1 MEHINVVS
9 RMNPGFIMGTQG
21 NEWEET
27 LMLKK
32 LKRCEVIRVAG
43 PRGDYAPLVDEL
55 KGLRDVLTNG
65 ATFDIDLALGWCEDN
80 LIWCEQNG
88 ADELSE
94 IVESE
99 NFDDFVA
106 RLELE
111 PRMGRSIRR
120 QFREYIYHNLIER
133 CNGVWKDGG
142 SPDDEGVVAWIR
154 EPENW
159 LHRNN
164 SHEVYAAM
172 ADHLGIK
179 LTHENKRK
187 MTKIIREALIA
198 DYEDNPDECYEWI
211 VQLGLKVDE
220 LDIFE
225 YQPWLHRVAQP
236 LEALPSPP
244 LPRQAT

>member
-1 MEHINVVS
+1 MPPREETRPTDTNLVVS
-9 RMNPGFIMGTQG
+9 LIFLISSTGQRPL
-21 NEWEET
+21 EEGH
-27 LMLKK
+27 M
-32 LKRCEVIRVAG
+32 
-43 PRGDYAPLVDEL
+43 
-55 KGLRDVLTNG
+55 
-65 ATFDIDLALGWCEDN
+65 ALNVRNCTPKH
-80 LIWCEQNG
+80 
-88 ADELSE
+88 
-94 IVESE
+94 
-99 NFDDFVA
+99 VA

-133 CNGVWKDGG
+133 RNGVWKDGG

-236 LEALPSPP
+236 LEALPSTP

>member
-1 MEHINVVS
+1 MEEAG
-9 RMNPGFIMGTQG
+9 GFPAQ
-21 NEWEET
+21 E
-27 LMLKK
+27 
-32 LKRCEVIRVAG
+32 
-43 PRGDYAPLVDEL
+43 
-55 KGLRDVLTNG
+55 
-65 ATFDIDLALGWCEDN
+65 
-80 LIWCEQNG
+80 
-88 ADELSE
+88 AD
-94 IVESE
+94 
-99 NFDDFVA
+99 
-106 RLELE
+106 
-111 PRMGRSIRR
+111 
-120 QFREYIYHNLIER
+120 
-133 CNGVWKDGG
+133 
-142 SPDDEGVVAWIR
+142 R

-244 LPRQAT
+244 PSPTSDVTSTCYKVGRIASRGAGS

>member
-1 MEHINVVS
+1 MCREKTNIS
-9 RMNPGFIMGTQG
+9 RARTTCGGCKEAKKFSAGVQSPP
-21 NEWEET
+21 ES
-27 LMLKK
+27 ML
-32 LKRCEVIRVAG
+32 
-43 PRGDYAPLVDEL
+43 DE
-55 KGLRDVLTNG
+55 
-65 ATFDIDLALGWCEDN
+65 
-80 LIWCEQNG
+80 
-88 ADELSE
+88 
-94 IVESE
+94 
-99 NFDDFVA
+99 
-106 RLELE
+106 
-111 PRMGRSIRR
+111 RR
-120 QFREYIYHNLIER
+120 
-133 CNGVWKDGG
+133 
-142 SPDDEGVVAWIR
+142 VVAPHMECTAGRLPRRRADNRR